1 MKIIVHSGVNI
12 ENLAIK
18 ELHPVSAVN
27 YVNNLIT
34 NERLSDVIEHK
45 IYTNNSDL
53 VSAVKYLGELHNVQ
67 TEFFLNGISHGNDIE
82 PLFADFNRAL
92 DLLSEIYEQKPSS
105 LIVDIETNKDEIIV
119 VDKTDE
125 IIENNEGFGQ
135 NSVKKP
141 KSTFGRLLEQIFT
154 KMKFVNNA
162 NDSVKNS
169 TTNVSN
175 LDNNEG

>member
-1 MKIIVHSGVNI
+1 MGKMKIIIYSGKSI
-12 ENLAIK
+12 ETQAIQ

-53 VSAVKYLGELHNVQ
+53 VSAVKYLGKLHNVQ
-67 TEFFLNGISHGNDIE
+67 TEFFLDGISHGNDIE

-92 DLLSEIYEQKPSS
+92 DLLSELYESK
-105 LIVDIETNKDEIIV
+105 IVVDIETNSNEIIV
-119 VDKTDE
+119 VD
-125 IIENNEGFGQ
+125 
-135 NSVKKP
+135 NSDKI
-141 KSTFGRLLEQIFT
+141 L
-154 KMKFVNNA
+154 
-162 NDSVKNS
+162 D
-169 TTNVSN
+169 TNVSN